1 MGAFPVHPTPMS
13 SKAHVPHPREAL
25 FAGEKPFP
33 VIPACEH
40 FAGSERLIGKAL
52 ELQSKLGRVFDITC
66 DCEDGAEAGKEKQ
79 HAEMIVEVLTSPK
92 NAFAMAGVRI
102 HDYTHPHWK
111 KDIEIL
117 VGGAG
122 KALAYI
128 TLPKSTAAA
137 QVAEMIACIR
147 EVAAK
152 KKLKREIP
160 VHVLVETHGALHDA
174 WQIAQLETVQVLD
187 FGLMDFVSG
196 HHGAVNSSNMRSPG
210 QFEHPLIV
218 RAKTEIVAAALAH
231 GVVPAHN
238 VSLDLRNAYNVFR
251 DAWRARNEFGF
262 LRMWSIHPS
271 QIQPIVDAM
280 KPDLGEVADA
290 SQILLAAQRAN
301 WGPIQYQGEL
311 HDRATYRYFWELLQ
325 KANVTGVALPADA
338 AAAFF

>member
-1 MGAFPVHPTPMS
+1 MTPKTNS
-13 SKAHVPHPREAL
+13 NAPHPRDAL
-25 FAGEKPFP
+25 FAGERPFP

-40 FAGSERLIGKAL
+40 FAGSEKLITKAL
-52 ELQSKLGRVFDITC
+52 ELQMRMGRLFDVTC

-79 HAEMIVEVLTSPK
+79 HAEMIVELLTSGR
-92 NAFAMAGVRI
+92 NAFAMAGARI

-111 KDIEIL
+111 KDVDIL

-122 KALAYI
+122 KVLAYL

-137 QVAEMIACIR
+137 QVAEMIDYIQAT
-147 EVAAK
+147 AAK

-174 WQIAQLETVQVLD
+174 WEIAQLRSVQVLD

-196 HHGAVNSSNMRSPG
+196 HHGAVNSANMRSPG

-218 RAKTEIVAAALAH
+218 RAKTGLVAAALAH

-238 VSLDLRNAYNVFR
+238 VSLDLKNSYNVFR
-251 DAWRARNEFGF
+251 DAWKARNDFGF

-290 SQILLAAQRAN
+290 SEILLAAQRAN
-301 WGPIQYQGEL
+301 WGPIQYAGEL

-325 KANVTGVALPADA
+325 KAQVTGVAIPQEA
-338 AAAFF
+338 AESFF

>member
-1 MGAFPVHPTPMS
+1 MGALPVSPTRMP
-13 SKAHVPHPREAL
+13 SKAAAPHPREAL

-122 KALAYI
+122 GTLAYI

-147 EVAAK
+147 EVGAK

-301 WGPIQYQGEL
+301 WGPIQYHGEL